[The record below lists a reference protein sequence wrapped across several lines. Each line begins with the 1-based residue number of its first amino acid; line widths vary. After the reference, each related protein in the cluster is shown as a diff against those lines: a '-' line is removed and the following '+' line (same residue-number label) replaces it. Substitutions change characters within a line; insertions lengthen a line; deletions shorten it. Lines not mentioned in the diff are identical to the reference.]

1 MQPPGLR
8 LSPGSRGRSQKIG
21 LVPGPA
27 QNSGVQLSCIIG
39 EVRCFEIDPVRA
51 ATEKHPMKTG
61 IIGLPQVGKTS
72 LFKILT
78 KAKLEDRGYS
88 NPREAHIGVA
98 RVPDQRLDKLSAL
111 YSPRKTTYATVD
123 YVDVAAIGQ
132 EALKETAFLASLRQ
146 VDALIHVLRAFDD
159 DSIPHVGP
167 IDPLRDVKSVEF
179 DLMVSDL
186 TQVEKRLERVEK
198 DLKKGRTGEL
208 EREKD
213 LLIRSKA
220 ALEQEQPL
228 RELEM
233 TPEEKKL
240 IKGFMF
246 LSQKPVL
253 YVVNIGESTR
263 LGADLDQAVSRFK
276 LEEPAGRPNA
286 GATAICGKVE
296 AELAE
301 MDEAEAAE
309 FLSSYGL
316 KDSGLTRLIR
326 KSYEL
331 LGLIS
336 FFTAG
341 EDECRA
347 WTVPAG
353 SKAPQAAGAIHS
365 DLEHHFIR
373 AETIR
378 WDTLLTAGSEAAA
391 RAQGTLRLEGKEYVV
406 QDGDVLHIRHSG

>member
-1 MQPPGLR
+1 
-8 LSPGSRGRSQKIG
+8 
-21 LVPGPA
+21 
-27 QNSGVQLSCIIG
+27 
-39 EVRCFEIDPVRA
+39 
-51 ATEKHPMKTG
+51 MKTG

-88 NPREAHIGVA
+88 NPREAHVGVA
-98 RVPDQRLDKLSAL
+98 RVPDARLDKLSAL
-111 YSPRKTTYATVD
+111 YSPKKTTYAMVD

-132 EALKETAFLASLRQ
+132 EALKETNFLTSLRN
-146 VDALIHVLRAFDD
+146 VDALIHVLRAFEDE
-159 DSIPHVGP
+159 SIPHVGP
-167 IDPLRDVKSVEF
+167 IDPLRDIKNVEF

-186 TQVEKRLERVEK
+186 TQIEKRLERVEK
-198 DLKKGRTGEL
+198 DLKRGRSGEL
-208 EREKD
+208 EREQA
-213 LLIRSKA
+213 LLLRSKE
-220 ALEQEQPL
+220 ALEQEKPL

-233 TPEEKKL
+233 TADEKKL

-246 LSQKPVL
+246 LSQKPIL
-253 YVVNIGESTR
+253 YVLNIGESTTLGDDLEAAVTKYKLQEAASR
-263 LGADLDQAVSRFK
+263 L
-276 LEEPAGRPNA
+276 NA

-301 MDEAEAAE
+301 MDDAEAAD

-316 KDSGLTRLIR
+316 KESGLTRLIR

-378 WDTLLTAGSEAAA
+378 WDALLDAGSEANA
-391 RAQGTLRLEGKEYVV
+391 RSRGTLRLEGKEYIV
-406 QDGDVLHIRHSG
+406 QDGDVMHIRHSG

>member
-1 MQPPGLR
+1 
-8 LSPGSRGRSQKIG
+8 
-21 LVPGPA
+21 
-27 QNSGVQLSCIIG
+27 
-39 EVRCFEIDPVRA
+39 
-51 ATEKHPMKTG
+51 MKTG

-78 KAKLEDRGYS
+78 KAKLEDKGYS

-98 RVPDQRLDKLSAL
+98 KVPDERLDKLSAL
-111 YSPRKTTYATVD
+111 YSPKKTTHATVE

-132 EALKETAFLASLRQ
+132 EALKETAFLTSLRN
-146 VDALIHVLRAFDD
+146 VDALIHVLRAFEDE
-159 DSIPHVGP
+159 SIPHVGA
-167 IDPLRDVKSVEF
+167 IDPLRDVKNVEF
-179 DLMVSDL
+179 DLMISDL

-198 DLKKGRTGEL
+198 DLKKGRTNDL
-208 EREKD
+208 EREQA
-213 LLIRSKA
+213 LLLRSKE
-220 ALEQEQPL
+220 ALEREQPL

-233 TPEEKKL
+233 TPDERKL

-253 YVVNIGESTR
+253 YAVNIGESVA
-263 LGADLDQAVSRFK
+263 LGNDLESAVERFK
-276 LEEPAGRPNA
+276 LAQIAQRPNA
-286 GATAICGKVE
+286 GATSICGKVE

-301 MDEAEAAE
+301 MDEAEAAD

-316 KDSGLTRLIR
+316 HESGLVRLIR

-378 WDTLLTAGSEAAA
+378 WDNLLSAGSEAAA
-391 RAQGTLRLEGKEYVV
+391 RAQGTLRLEGKEYIV
-406 QDGDVLHIRHSG
+406 QDGDVVHIRHSG